1 MVKCWKFNDLFFE
14 FEDLCPGENN
24 NRHFVGKR
32 PYQLYKQMD
41 GVGKF
46 LDARDLE
53 LTIKRGLRTDF
64 CHELIIL
71 TDNQFQAMTDPQ
83 ANKNLKKI
91 NFLDQEVRVCKAGN
105 FYTGKVFYFSPNA
118 LILFK
123 QNTYEMINMD
133 NFNQISIEIVEQDE
147 SHEENLKQKLNQ

>member
-1 MVKCWKFNDLFFE
+1 
-14 FEDLCPGENN
+14 
-24 NRHFVGKR
+24 
-32 PYQLYKQMD
+32 
-41 GVGKF
+41 
-46 LDARDLE
+46 
-53 LTIKRGLRTDF
+53 
-64 CHELIIL
+64 
-71 TDNQFQAMTDPQ
+71 MTDPQ